1 MIVEIGHFA
10 LILALF
16 VAVTQAT
23 VPMIG
28 AYRDNRGWMAV
39 AGPPASVQLVL
50 LVISFFAL
58 MYAYVTS
65 DFSVKNVAANSNSL
79 KPLIYKIS
87 GVWGN
92 HEG

>member
-39 AGPPASVQLVL
+39 AGPTASVQLVL

-58 MYAYVTS
+58 ML
-65 DFSVKNVAANSNSL
+65 SL
-79 KPLIYKIS
+79 IHI
-87 GVWGN
+87 
-92 HEG
+92 